1 MTTKRG
7 VDLVFDLT
15 TPQSVLEFVNY
26 AHRDQVDKIGVPY
39 VYHVARVGAS
49 LWRFGDEFVMAGF
62 LHDVVEDTDYSLE
75 DLAFMGA
82 PDAVLSAVDSVTK
95 HVSESDL
102 TAYEASI
109 RRAMGD
115 PIGRFVKAADVS
127 DNALRVSDVPWG
139 PLRVRL
145 AEKYEVAERVIA
157 EYVPG
162 YRIGVSLTPPTGHLT
177 PV

>member
-1 MTTKRG
+1 MLWG
-7 VDLVFDLT
+7 FDLS
-15 TPQSVLEFVNY
+15 TPQGALEFANY

-75 DLAFMGA
+75 DLTAMYA
-82 PDAVLSAVDSVTK
+82 PDSVVSAVRSVTK

-109 RRAMGD
+109 RRAMCD
-115 PIGRFVKAADVS
+115 PIGKFVKAADVS
-127 DNALRVSDVPWG
+127 DNASRVCDIPWG
-139 PLRVRL
+139 FLQSQLR
-145 AEKYEVAERVIA
+145 AKYEMAERVIA
-157 EYVPG
+157 EFVPG
-162 YRIGVSLTPPTGHLT
+162 YRVGVSLTPPTGGLT
-177 PV
+177 LV

>member
-1 MTTKRG
+1 MKLG
-7 VDLVFDLT
+7 FDLS
-15 TPQSVLEFVNY
+15 TPQGALEFANY
-26 AHRDQVDKIGVPY
+26 AHKDQVDKIGVPY

-49 LWRFGDEFVMAGF
+49 LWRFGDEFVIAGF

-75 DLAFMGA
+75 DLSAMGA
-82 PDAVLSAVDSVTK
+82 SEAVVSAVQSVTK

-115 PIGRFVKAADVS
+115 PIGKFVKAADVS
-127 DNALRVSDVPWG
+127 DNASRVSDVPWG

-145 AEKYEVAERVIA
+145 AAKYEMAERVIA
-157 EYVPG
+157 EFVPG
-162 YRIGVSLTPPTGHLT
+162 YRVGVSLTPPTGDLT
-177 PV
+177 PVW